1 LWKLWI
7 FSSVVASHPLA
18 RHRHRVLR
26 EWSSLTYFSKPFCC
40 VFFENPAS
48 AGGAKGSIVSSIMS
62 GMMGRP
68 RPRVVV
74 AVEMWEEDFVD
85 EERVDLDEDEVAGAF
100 EEDTVPM
107 KKGHTVPLRLR
118 CSSLSEREK
127 NQWGVGGQGKDEQ
140 RIIRRVPLV

>member
-1 LWKLWI
+1 M
-7 FSSVVASHPLA
+7 
-18 RHRHRVLR
+18 
-26 EWSSLTYFSKPFCC
+26 
-40 VFFENPAS
+40 
-48 AGGAKGSIVSSIMS
+48 SSIMS

>member
-1 LWKLWI
+1 
-7 FSSVVASHPLA
+7 
-18 RHRHRVLR
+18 
-26 EWSSLTYFSKPFCC
+26 
-40 VFFENPAS
+40 
-48 AGGAKGSIVSSIMS
+48 
-62 GMMGRP
+62 
-68 RPRVVV
+68 
-74 AVEMWEEDFVD
+74 MWEEDFVD
-85 EERVDLDEDEVAGAF
+85 EERVDLDEDEAAGAF